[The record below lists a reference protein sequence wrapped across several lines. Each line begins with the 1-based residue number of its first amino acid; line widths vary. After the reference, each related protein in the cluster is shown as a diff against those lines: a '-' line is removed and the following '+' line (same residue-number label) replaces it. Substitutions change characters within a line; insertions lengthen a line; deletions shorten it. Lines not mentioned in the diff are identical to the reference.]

1 MIAQISGFTRHLLKA
16 WNNISAEVVFSGIR
30 DNCFCKAR
38 GRICQSAGK
47 WGLVVLIF
55 GMVPP
60 ALSDEPAIDGN
71 VNLAWWSNNFSA
83 TAIDPSFDAGTVG
96 GEAEVWWQHRWG
108 LKGSLFKS
116 DIVESNSQDGP
127 DFLSIDIKRRV
138 VSASKNNFLALG
150 LGWESIDLG
159 GGGDTQGP
167 RLVVQGSLGLTPVL
181 SVYGH
186 TAWLPALEESQRMSD
201 PDGFELEA
209 GIKVKPFPFLSFR
222 AGYRQFQLDFKSL
235 EGANE
240 ASKSKGVIIGAGVDF

>member
-1 MIAQISGFTRHLLKA
+1 MLFLKFESMNKYSFMWLILL
-16 WNNISAEVVFSGIR
+16 IV
-30 DNCFCKAR
+30 
-38 GRICQSAGK
+38 
-47 WGLVVLIF
+47 
-55 GMVPP
+55 GMVSPVQ
-60 ALSDEPAIDGN
+60 SDEPAFDGN

-116 DIVESNSQDGP
+116 DILESNSKEGP
-127 DFLSIDIKRRV
+127 DFLSIDLKRRV
-138 VSASKNNFLALG
+138 ISASRNNFMALG

-167 RLVVQGSLGLTPVL
+167 RLVLQGSLGLTPVL

-186 TAWLPALEESQRMSD
+186 TAWLPALEESRRMSD
-201 PDGFELEA
+201 PDGFEFEA
-209 GIKVKPFPFLSFR
+209 GIAVKPFPFLSFR

-240 ASKSKGVIIGAGVDF
+240 TSKSKGVIIGAGVDF